1 MTTLVPTPGT
11 VPGALP
17 VMIAPLALDPAAV
30 VALNR
35 WAAGTPEPD
44 TRPWYRKVWA
54 WFLLVP
60 GVLLG
65 LLVVIALIG
74 AIISAATANATPTLT
89 RTAPTITAPTVVQE
103 SPVRTPIA
111 PETTEPTIIVPI
123 DPARSDAALS
133 GIYGAGT
140 YVVGRDIQPG
150 NYWTRGPDYGRS
162 ATWQRLSAT
171 DGAFDSIITSGI
183 AEGPTQI
190 TISKDDAAV
199 KLTGGAVW
207 TTVS

>member
-1 MTTLVPTPGT
+1 M
-11 VPGALP
+11 
-17 VMIAPLALDPAAV
+17 
-30 VALNR
+30 
-35 WAAGTPEPD
+35 
-44 TRPWYRKVWA
+44 
-54 WFLLVP
+54 
-60 GVLLG
+60 
-65 LLVVIALIG
+65 VIALIG

-89 RTAPTITAPTVVQE
+89 RTAPTITAPTV
-103 SPVRTPIA
+103 RTPIT
-111 PETTEPTIIVPI
+111 PETTEPTITVPT
-123 DPARSDAALS
+123 DPARSNAALS

-171 DGAFDSIITSGI
+171 DGEFDSIITSGI